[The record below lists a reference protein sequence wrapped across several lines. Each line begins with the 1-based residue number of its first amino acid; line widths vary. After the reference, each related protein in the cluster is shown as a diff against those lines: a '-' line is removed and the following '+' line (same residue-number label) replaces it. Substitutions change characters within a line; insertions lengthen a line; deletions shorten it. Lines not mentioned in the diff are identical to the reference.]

1 MTVAAGA
8 EGTSSGNDLTVL
20 APTSS
25 NEVLVAADE
34 RFYTQPSC
42 IPHGRPEPSLVPAT
56 ARENISV
63 SVLPAPQDGDT
74 REGSRGAVPGTPS
87 PDEARGAARVAVPE
101 LTGAAQA
108 AAGPLNQPQRWEYTG
123 DPTTTVAC
131 GAEGTSFGND
141 LTVLAPTSSNEVLA
155 AADERL
161 CSQPSCLPH
170 GLPEPSP
177 VPATAR
183 ENISVSVLPAP
194 KLATPARDPAGLC
207 PGPPPRMKPEARR
220 GSPCRS

>member
-1 MTVAAGA
+1 MLNFRGKCRAVCLSQVQNVIAVLLLLADDDPREGSRGAVPGTPSPDEARGAARVAVPELTGAAQAAAGPRLGAEPQGPTMTVAAGA

-34 RFYTQPSC
+34 RLYTQPSC

-87 PDEARGAARVAVPE
+87 PDDARGTARVAVPE

-123 DPTTTVAC
+123 V
-131 GAEGTSFGND
+131 GIG
-141 LTVLAPTSSNEVLA
+141 
-155 AADERL
+155 
-161 CSQPSCLPH
+161 
-170 GLPEPSP
+170 
-177 VPATAR
+177 
-183 ENISVSVLPAP
+183 
-194 KLATPARDPAGLC
+194 
-207 PGPPPRMKPEARR
+207 
-220 GSPCRS
+220 